1 MKKFKIILIFSL
13 AITFL
18 MPSCGDFLDI
28 NVDPNNPSEP
38 VLQNLLPVVQYNFA
52 TRYGMAGLSGTASL
66 FMGQNV
72 VRGNLNDYGIFGN
85 TFAVTTNWNNFY
97 TMITNANIVIDKALE
112 DDEPSVAGVAQ
123 IIKAFSFSMMVDIWG
138 NVPFY
143 EANQGIDFPSP
154 NYDNGSVVYD
164 EVFVLLD
171 EAIANLEEG
180 GTSAILSAS
189 DLYYGGNTSQWIK
202 MANSLKLRL
211 YNQIRGVRDVSGQ
224 VSALVAD
231 PSTLVDNIGD
241 DFELQYGSSIAPEN
255 RNPSYAG
262 EYAPGTR
269 TNVNPFFYEYM
280 RGENTFFPVPGNR
293 LLGIEDPRI
302 PYYFFNQLLPGEAPE
317 NPTAYHRTGTG
328 FLSIY
333 QFSFNIDPNEGFD
346 QSRSATGMGL
356 YPIGGRFDAGASD
369 TEAPGQKT
377 RINFNGAA
385 DTPQRILTTYSMKFI
400 RAELA
405 LEGLTGEDHEQ
416 LFVDGIQAA
425 FDKVNAFASAASYPT
440 IDQADIDDYITDV
453 EALYQAGDDEEKL
466 ELIMIQKWIANYGA
480 GIESYNDYRRT
491 GFPQLHDADTDN
503 LTVTVRGFDYP
514 RSWPYPDNSLIVNS
528 NAPSQRRPAIDRV
541 FWDAN

>member
-38 VLQNLLPVVQYNFA
+38 VLTNLMPVVQYNFA

-72 VRGNLNDYGIFGN
+72 VRGALNDYGITGDN
-85 TFAVTTNWNNFY
+85 FAVTTNWNNFY
-97 TMITNANIVIDKALE
+97 TMLTNTNIIIENSLE
-112 DDEPSVAGVAQ
+112 ADDLSMAGAAQ
-123 IIKAFSFSMMVDIWG
+123 IIKAFSFSILVDIWG
-138 NVPFY
+138 NVPFF
-143 EANQGIDFPSP
+143 EANRGFEIPSP
-154 NYDNGSVVYD
+154 SYDNGAVIY
-164 EVFVLLD
+164 EEIFALLD

-180 GTSAILSAS
+180 GPSPVLSAS
-189 DLYYGGNTSQWIK
+189 DLYYGGSTVQWIK
-202 MANSLKLRL
+202 LAKSLKLRL
-211 YNQIRGVRDVSGQ
+211 YNQIRGVQDVSAQ
-224 VSALVAD
+224 INALVAD
-231 PSTLVDNIGD
+231 PTSLINNMSD
-241 DFELQYGSSIAPEN
+241 DFQFQYGASIAPEN

-262 EYAPGTR
+262 QYAPGTR
-269 TNVNPFFYEYM
+269 TNINPFFYEYM
-280 RGENTFFPVPGNR
+280 RGQNTFFPQPGNR
-293 LLGIEDPRI
+293 LQGIEDPRI

-317 NPTAYHRTGTG
+317 NPTAYHNTSTG

-346 QSRSATGMGL
+346 QARSATGMGL
-356 YPIGGRFDAGASD
+356 YPIGGRYDAGVTD
-369 TEAPGQKT
+369 IEEPGQKT
-377 RINFNGAA
+377 RINFNGAG
-385 DTPQRILTTYSMKFI
+385 DTPQRILCDYSMKFI

-405 LEGLTGEDHEQ
+405 LEGVTGEDDES
-416 LFVDGIQAA
+416 LFVMGIQAA
-425 FDKVNAFASAASYPT
+425 FNKVNAIAAAASVPAIPQGDIEDY
-440 IDQADIDDYITDV
+440 IDDVVT
-453 EALYQAGDDEEKL
+453 LYQAGDNEEKL

-480 GIESYNDYRRT
+480 GLESYNDYRRT

-514 RSWPYPDNSLIVNS
+514 RSWPYPDNSIQVNL
-528 NAPSQRRPAIDRV
+528 NAPAQRRPAIDRV